1 MSINIKVRYR
11 ALMTHGLSY
20 DIESR
25 TFTPIALT
33 ALGLIEDAPSCPPF
47 SFLFEAF
54 ARGNIARRAG
64 LVFYL
69 YEIPYFDSPFFTK
82 KIAKCTI

>member
-20 DIESR
+20 DIETRNTNLHSDR
-25 TFTPIALT
+25 PHCP

-47 SFLFEAF
+47 SFVLASSLQSLD
-54 ARGNIARRAG
+54 AH
-64 LVFYL
+64 YQ
-69 YEIPYFDSPFFTK
+69 
-82 KIAKCTI
+82 